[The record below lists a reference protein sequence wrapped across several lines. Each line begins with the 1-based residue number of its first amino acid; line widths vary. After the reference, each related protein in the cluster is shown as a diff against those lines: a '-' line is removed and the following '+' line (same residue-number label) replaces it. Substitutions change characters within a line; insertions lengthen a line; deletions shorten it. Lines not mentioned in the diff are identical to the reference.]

1 MHKDISPMFAKLK
14 KLITISRSL
23 FIYNDPERNRFAP
36 ASRVS
41 KKGPP
46 RRKPPPA
53 RYASPVAEQFRHRAG
68 FTFPPLRNAPTP
80 SFPRPG
86 KSI

>member
-1 MHKDISPMFAKLK
+1 MFAKLK

-36 ASRVS
+36 LRGFRKRVRLGESR
-41 KKGPP
+41 
-46 RRKPPPA
+46 RRPA
-53 RYASPVAEQFRHRAG
+53 MHRLSPDSSGHRAG